1 MKKVLIIGL
10 FALFLVGCGCSK
22 DKSYTLKCN
31 LENGDHKRNLTV
43 IFKND
48 NKEVDDAI
56 MEFSY
61 MPENIENAKKI
72 IREDCDK
79 KGFKK
84 CDLSVEENV
93 LTYVVGGNPEALG
106 IAPKNSFDEIK
117 KILENDGYTCKY

>member
-10 FALFLVGCGCSK
+10 FALCLVGCGCSK

-31 LENGDHKRNLTV
+31 LENGDHKRNLTI

-61 MPENIENAKKI
+61 MPENIDNAKKI

-79 KGFKK
+79 KEFKK

-93 LTYVVGGNPEALG
+93 LTYIVGGNPKALG
-106 IAPKNSFDEIK
+106 IDPKDSFDEIK